1 VWVDSAW
8 LITMDST
15 RLRTCLDDDYR
26 TLRAAIAGTDLT
38 TRVPSCP
45 DWTTADLAAHVAEVY
60 QHKTE
65 CIRLGTEPTSW
76 EPETLDPDPLTA
88 LEATY
93 AALLAQFDAHDPA
106 DRAGSWYK
114 PNQTVGFHIRRM
126 AQETVIHR
134 VDAELAAAAAATAP
148 PTPIPSPI
156 PEDLALD
163 GIDEFLNAF
172 LAYGSRA
179 WSKHFADL
187 LATPDERPLLLTTG
201 DNAWLVRAL
210 PEGVLVE
217 EHPLGSAP
225 QDPAATATATVQA
238 LLLWLWNRTDDTTVS
253 LSGDPNLLTQFGAL
267 RSCSTS

>member
-1 VWVDSAW
+1 MSVDSAW
-8 LITMDST
+8 LAAMDST
-15 RLRTCLDDDYR
+15 RLRTCLDHDYR
-26 TLRAAIAGTDLT
+26 ILHATIAGTDPT

-65 CIRLGTEPTSW
+65 CIRLGAQPTTW
-76 EPETLDPDPLTA
+76 APEALDPDPLTA
-88 LEATY
+88 LAAAY

-106 DRAGSWYK
+106 DHAGSWYK
-114 PNQTVGFHIRRM
+114 PNQTVGFNIRRM
-126 AQETVIHR
+126 AQETAIHR
-134 VDAELAAAAAATAP
+134 VDAELAAAAATSTT
-148 PTPIPSPI
+148 PTPTPI

-179 WSKHFADL
+179 WSEHFTDL
-187 LATPDERPLLLTTG
+187 LTTPDERPLLLTTG
-201 DNAWLVRAL
+201 DNAWLVRAT
-210 PEGVLVE
+210 PKGVLVE

-225 QDPAATATATVQA
+225 QDPAATVTATAQA

-253 LSGDPNLLTQFGAL
+253 LNGDPNLLTRFGAL
-267 RSCSTS
+267 RKRSTG